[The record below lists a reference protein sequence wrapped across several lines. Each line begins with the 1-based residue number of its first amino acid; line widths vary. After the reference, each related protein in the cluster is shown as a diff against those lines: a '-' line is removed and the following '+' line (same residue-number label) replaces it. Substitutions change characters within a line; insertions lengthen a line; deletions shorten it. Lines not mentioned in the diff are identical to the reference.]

1 MATATTTKSPTDA
14 TTDRIRDLNER
25 ILEAG
30 KSAGGAYLTAYEKAL
45 ESIADQQ
52 AKAAEQTSQV
62 EWLSSVIDAQARFTR
77 EMSKLYVSAGREL
90 LK

>member
-1 MATATTTKSPTDA
+1 METPIITPTKTDA
-14 TTDRIRDLNER
+14 ASERIRGLNER

-30 KSAGGAYLTAYEKAL
+30 KGVGSAYLTAYEKTL
-45 ESIADQQ
+45 TSIADQQ
-52 AKAAEQTSQV
+52 DKAAEQTSEV

-77 EMSKLYVSAGREL
+77 DMSKLYVSAGRDL

>member
-1 MATATTTKSPTDA
+1 MTTATSTKTTTDA
-14 TTDRIRDLNER
+14 ASSRIRDLNER

-30 KSAGGAYLTAYEKAL
+30 KSVGSVYLTAYEKTST
-45 ESIADQQ
+45 SIADQQ
-52 AKAAEQTSQV
+52 AKAAEQTSEV

-77 EMSKLYVSAGREL
+77 DMSKLYVSAGRDL